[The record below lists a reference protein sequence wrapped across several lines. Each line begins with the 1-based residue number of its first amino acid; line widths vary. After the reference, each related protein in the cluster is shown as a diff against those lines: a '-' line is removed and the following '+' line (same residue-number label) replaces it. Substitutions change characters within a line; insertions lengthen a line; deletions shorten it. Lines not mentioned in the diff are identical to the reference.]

1 MDFYTNV
8 TNFGNTVLVR
18 GVKNGQRV
26 SERHKLAPTLFV
38 PSKKPTNFKTLDDK
52 YLIPVKHQSIS
63 EAKDFVEKSI
73 KKIINKFFFTLIL
86 LFCLHDSPYLPHLL
100 LPWYL

>member
-26 SERHKLAPTLFV
+26 AERHKFEPTLFV
-38 PSKKPTNFKTLDDK
+38 PSKKPTEYKTLDDRF
-52 YLIPVKHQSIS
+52 LIPVKHQSIS
-63 EAKDFVEKSI
+63 EAKDFVES
-73 KKIINKFFFTLIL
+73 
-86 LFCLHDSPYLPHLL
+86 Y
-100 LPWYL
+100 